1 LVLIAFNK
9 PYGVVSQFTPAYA
22 DGAASARQ
30 EPAGSVH
37 RTLAEYGF
45 PKNVYPIGRLDA
57 DSEGL
62 LLLSD
67 EPAWNERL
75 LHPCHAHER
84 EYWVQVERIPAPE
97 ALKKLKHGISI
108 QGRKTL
114 PCRAWILEP
123 QPEVVASSL
132 RLETI
137 GAQRRRYTIPPRDP
151 PIRFRKSVPDC
162 WIGLE
167 LVEGKN
173 RQVRR
178 MTAAIGHPTLRL
190 IRVRIGSFWLDDLPA
205 GQWRILTAEERALV
219 VKSGTGLRP
228 VC

>member
-1 LVLIAFNK
+1 MLIAFHK
-9 PYGVVSQFTPAYA
+9 PYGVVSQFTS
-22 DGAASARQ
+22 DGS
-30 EPAGSVH
+30 PN
-37 RTLAEYGF
+37 RTLAKFGF
-45 PKNVYPIGRLDA
+45 PKNVYPLGRLDA

-75 LHPCHAHER
+75 LHPRHAHER
-84 EYWVQVERIPAPE
+84 EYWAQVEKSPTPE
-97 ALKKLKHGISI
+97 ALKKMERGVSI

-137 GAQRRRYTIPPRDP
+137 GAQRRHYTIPPRVP

-190 IRVRIGSFWLDDLPA
+190 IRVRIGNLRLGDLAA
-205 GQWRILTAEERALV
+205 GQWRILTAEEGRFIID
-219 VKSGTGLRP
+219 S
-228 VC
+228 